1 MIGWLRPPQAERR
14 ILPGSPLRSITPWIV
29 AVMSFTILLA
39 AACGLVTA
47 RAAAELGG
55 SIGSRYV
62 LTLPAG
68 AVAADAGRL
77 AERLRA
83 VPGVRAAEAVSE
95 VELRGTLRRW
105 LGAAADRA
113 DLPVPALIKFE
124 LAEGADTARVRAALV
139 RAVPGGD
146 VSSYQDN
153 VAPLLSSLRLV
164 QWIAVGLVLLLG
176 AAAASAV
183 VLAARAAIDSHR
195 ATVDVLHGIGATDD
209 QVTRLFQHRIALDTL
224 VGSLA
229 GALAAGAVM
238 LVIAAGARWASDLS
252 GLSLGAVDVL
262 VLAVLP
268 LLLTLIAT
276 LAARAAIL
284 SALRETL

>member
-29 AVMSFTILLA
+29 AVMSFTILLV

-55 SIGSRYV
+55 SVGSRYV
-62 LTLPAG
+62 LTVPAG
-68 AVAADAGRL
+68 AGDAERL

-83 VPGVRAAEAVSE
+83 TPGVLAAEAVSE
-95 VELRGTLRRW
+95 GELRGTLQRW
-105 LGAAADRA
+105 LGPAASSA
-113 DLPVPALIKFE
+113 DLPVPALIKFQ
-124 LAEGADTARVRAALV
+124 LAEDGDAARLRAALL
-139 RAVPGGD
+139 RAAPGGD
-146 VSSYQDN
+146 FSSYQEK

-164 QWIAVGLVLLLG
+164 QWVAVGLVLLLG

-195 ATVDVLHGIGATDD
+195 ATVDVLHGIGATDN

-224 VGSLA
+224 AGSLA
-229 GALAAGAVM
+229 GAVAAGAVI
-238 LVIAAGARWASDLS
+238 LVIAGGARWASDLS
-252 GLSLGAVDVL
+252 GLRLGGVDFLLL
-262 VLAVLP
+262 VLLP

-276 LAARAAIL
+276 LAARVAIL
-284 SALRETL
+284 SVLRETL